1 MNFKVR
7 PDSYR
12 YNLARRRRRI
22 LLAGGALLCAAAIG
36 VLAIRAHR
44 APEPRLQ
51 RLADGTEIFYLSN
64 TVVAP
69 SSSYPTPREIKIDGE
84 AFVRAAANA
93 QPLVIR
99 TRLMVLKV
107 TGASAL
113 RVTAR
118 SSETGEEA
126 DVLSGQ
132 VEAKKAY
139 PSTQNEPDIL
149 LAGQEVMVNQTIDLQ
164 EKETADVPGLRA
176 WSNAL
181 MSLVMRKSGR

>member
-1 MNFKVR
+1 MVTVYKV
-7 PDSYR
+7 S
-12 YNLARRRRRI
+12 RRRRM
-22 LLAGGALLCAAAIG
+22 LLAAGAVLCACAIG
-36 VLAIRAHR
+36 VLVLRVYLTPQARV
-44 APEPRLQ
+44 L
-51 RLADGTEIFYLSN
+51 RLADCTEIFYLSN
-64 TVVAP
+64 TMVAP
-69 SSSYPTPREIKIDGE
+69 ASSYPATREIKIDGE
-84 AFVRAAANA
+84 AFVRASAGE

-132 VEAKKAY
+132 VEATKAY
-139 PSTQNEPDIL
+139 RSPQNESDVL

-181 MSLVMRKSGR
+181 VALVMRKGEHH

>member
-1 MNFKVR
+1 MGSVYKV
-7 PDSYR
+7 S
-12 YNLARRRRRI
+12 RRRRM
-22 LLAGGALLCAAAIG
+22 LLAGGAVLCACAIG
-36 VLAIRAHR
+36 VLALRVHLTPR
-44 APEPRLQ
+44 PRLL

-64 TVVAP
+64 TVVTP
-69 SSSYPTPREIKIDGE
+69 SSSYPVTREIRIDGE
-84 AFVRAAANA
+84 AFVRASEGL

-132 VEAKKAY
+132 VEATKAY
-139 PSTQNEPDIL
+139 PSRQHEPDVL
-149 LAGQEVMVNQTIDLQ
+149 SAGQEVMVNQTIDLQ
-164 EKETADVPGLRA
+164 EKETADVPELRA
-176 WSNAL
+176 WSDAL
-181 MSLVMRKSGR
+181 VGLVMREGAQ

>member
-1 MNFKVR
+1 MVTVYKV
-7 PDSYR
+7 S
-12 YNLARRRRRI
+12 RRRRV
-22 LLAGGALLCAAAIG
+22 LLVAAAVLCVVAIG
-36 VLAIRAHR
+36 VIALRAYR
-44 APEPRLQ
+44 TPLPRLL

-69 SSSYPTPREIKIDGE
+69 ASSYPATREIKIDGE
-84 AFVRAAANA
+84 AFVRAAASE

-107 TGASAL
+107 TGAAAL

-132 VEAKKAY
+132 VEATKAY
-139 PSTQNEPDIL
+139 PSRQNEPDVL

-176 WSNAL
+176 WSDAL
-181 MSLVMRKSGR
+181 VALVTREGEHH

>member
-1 MNFKVR
+1 VVTTAEVN
-7 PDSYR
+7 PYR
-12 YNLARRRRRI
+12 VARRRR
-22 LLAGGALLCAAAIG
+22 LLLLGGAALLCGAAIG
-36 VLAIRAHR
+36 VFALRAYR

-64 TVVAP
+64 TQVAP
-69 SSSYPTPREIKIDGE
+69 SSSYPQPREIRIDGE
-84 AFVRAAANA
+84 AFIRAAADA

-132 VEAKKAY
+132 VEATKAY

-164 EKETADVPGLRA
+164 EKETADVPALRA

-181 MSLVMRKSGR
+181 VSLVMRKTTR

>member
-1 MNFKVR
+1 MVTVYKV
-7 PDSYR
+7 S
-12 YNLARRRRRI
+12 RRRRM
-22 LLAGGALLCAAAIG
+22 LLAAGAVLCACAIG
-36 VLAIRAHR
+36 VFALRVYLT
-44 APEPRLQ
+44 PQPRLL

-69 SSSYPTPREIKIDGE
+69 ASSYPATREIKIDGE
-84 AFVRAAANA
+84 AFVRASAGE

-132 VEAKKAY
+132 VEATKAY
-139 PSTQNEPDIL
+139 RSPQNEPDVL

-181 MSLVMRKSGR
+181 VALVMRKGEHH